1 MKITAL
7 ESRRYRL
14 PLAPPFEAAWDPL
27 PRDHFDESIV
37 IVHTDTGLRGYAGGA
52 ATPDLGLLETLLVG
66 CDAADSEQIFDVCQS
81 VDFHGGRNWTVEVA
95 LQDVVARSLDM
106 PLCELL
112 ESSRMSFPAYAS
124 TGERLGAEARVE
136 RTLQW
141 REQGIRAIKLRL
153 LHRDW
158 REDLAIVEA
167 VRDAVG
173 DTVEI
178 LVDAN
183 HGWRM
188 PGDRSPRWDL
198 ATAAECARALADLD
212 VFWLEEPLDPAL
224 VDDYVRL
231 RRLTDLPIAGG
242 EMVRSLA
249 ETQRLIGAGA
259 FDVVQNDVVLAGGVE
274 GTRRVAQW
282 AKQSQVRWSP
292 HTWST
297 GYGLLANLHVAL
309 ALSTARFIEVPYDPP
324 GWSPARRDFMLPE
337 PLEIAGDGTITPPAG
352 PGLGIEPDFDAL
364 ERWRVG

>member
-1 MKITAL
+1 VKITAL

-124 TGERLGAEARVE
+124 TGERLGAEARAE

-309 ALSTARFIEVPYDPP
+309 ALSTARFIEVPYDTP